1 MTPEEYKA
9 AKRREYQRVYQ
20 KKYRADNPELIRAIE
35 QRRYAKD
42 RKKRIAQQAVYRK
55 RRREIEKEL
64 PKVEDEV

>member
-9 AKRREYQRVYQ
+9 AKRREYQRAYQ

-42 RKKRIAQQAVYRK
+42 KKKRIAAQAIYRK
-55 RRREIEKEL
+55 KRREKEKEL
-64 PKVEDEV
+64 PKVEDEE